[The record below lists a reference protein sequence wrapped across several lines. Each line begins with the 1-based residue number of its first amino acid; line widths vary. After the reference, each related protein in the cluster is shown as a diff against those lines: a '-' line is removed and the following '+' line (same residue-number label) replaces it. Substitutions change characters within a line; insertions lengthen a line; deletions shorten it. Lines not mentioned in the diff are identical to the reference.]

1 MEGNAKLDAPRRPA
15 IARLAALTGILLFP
29 ILCLAQVTPSDTLSS
44 RLKSLAA
51 QERWQE
57 LVETFQSSP
66 VHSADDD
73 YQYGMALAKLN
84 RLDTARAA
92 FLSAYGR
99 YPRDS
104 RFPTELAGIAFKE
117 RHREEAKKWI
127 RRALQLS
134 PNDAYV
140 TDFLGTLYFLDGNLE
155 ACLKYWNRIRKPVIE
170 SVGTEPKLKLDPVI
184 LDRALAFSSGEVL
197 KRPELLAS
205 ESRLR
210 ALGIFPALSFQLDAR
225 NNNEYNVTLHARESN
240 GFGSNK
246 WFALLN
252 TFRGVIFETVTPE
265 YYNFKGSGT
274 NFKSLYR
281 WDQNK
286 RRAFV
291 SVSGPF
297 RRNPQWQYRAGFD
310 FRNENWFL
318 DNFSVLPARDLG
330 GLNIRKEAA
339 VFELSSFRAAR
350 WNWSTGAEFSYRDFR
365 SVTSTLPS
373 ELFLGGKQLK
383 HFVRAS
389 YDLLRVPEHRLV
401 VTTSVSSQEGRTWNP
416 KDSAFAKLQV
426 QSTQHW
432 FPKAT
437 GDDFEMQSQVRY
449 GRTLGAVPFDELFM
463 LGIERDNELMMRGHN
478 ASVDGKKGSAP
489 LGRNYFLVN
498 WEIDKN
504 LYGNGL
510 FSLTLGPFVD
520 TGKITDPNPA
530 LGSHKWLT
538 DTGAQFK
545 VRALG
550 ARFAVTYGK
559 DLRTGNNIFYA
570 YVVR

>member
-1 MEGNAKLDAPRRPA
+1 
-15 IARLAALTGILLFP
+15 
-29 ILCLAQVTPSDTLSS
+29 PSDTLTSQ
-44 RLKSLAA
+44 LKSLAA
-51 QERWQE
+51 QERWQD
-57 LVETFQSSP
+57 LVDAFQRSP
-66 VHSADDD
+66 DHSADDD
-73 YQYGMALAKLN
+73 YQYGIALAKLN

-92 FLSAYGR
+92 FLWAQER
-99 YPRDS
+99 YPQDP
-104 RFPTELAGIAFKE
+104 RFPTELAGLAFKE

-127 RRALQLS
+127 HRALQLS
-134 PNDAYV
+134 PSDEYAA
-140 TDFLGTLYFLDGNLE
+140 DFLGTLYFLDGNLE

-170 SVGTEPKLKLDPVI
+170 GIGTEPKLKLDPVI
-184 LDRALAFSSGEVL
+184 LDRALAFSNGEVL
-197 KRPELLAS
+197 RRQDLLAS

-210 ALGIFPALSFQLDAR
+210 ALGIFPVLNFQLEAKD
-225 NNNEYNVTLHARESN
+225 NSNYNIALRARESN

-274 NFKSLYR
+274 NIKSLYR

-297 RRNPQWQYRAGFD
+297 RRNPQWQYQARFD
-310 FRNENWFL
+310 FRNENWLL
-318 DNFSVLPARDLG
+318 DNFSALPEADLG
-330 GLNIRKEAA
+330 GANVRKEAA
-339 VFELSSFRAAR
+339 AFELSSFRAAT
-350 WNWSTGAEFSYRDFR
+350 WNWSTGAEFSHRDFR
-365 SVTSTLPS
+365 SVTSTLSP
-373 ELFLGGKQLK
+373 ELFLGGNQLK
-383 HFVRAS
+383 HFIRAS

-401 VTTSVSSQEGRTWNP
+401 VTVSASSQEGRTWNAQ
-416 KDSAFAKLQV
+416 DSAFAKLQF
-426 QSTQHW
+426 QSAQHW
-432 FPKAT
+432 FPQAT
-437 GDDFEMQSQVRY
+437 GDDFEMQSRVRY
-449 GRTLGAVPFDELFM
+449 GRTLGSVPFDELLM

-478 ASVDGKKGSAP
+478 GSVDGRKGSAP

-498 WEIDKN
+498 WEMDKN

-510 FSLTLGPFVD
+510 LSLTLGPFVD

-530 LGSHKWLT
+530 LGTRKWLT